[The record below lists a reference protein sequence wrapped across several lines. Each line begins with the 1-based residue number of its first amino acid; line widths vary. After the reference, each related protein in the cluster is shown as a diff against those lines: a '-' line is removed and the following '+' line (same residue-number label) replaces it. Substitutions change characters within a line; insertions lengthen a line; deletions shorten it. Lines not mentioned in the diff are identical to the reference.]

1 MPISS
6 DEDYKLSSASD
17 SATGNQPQPQVP
29 SIAESKL
36 LETVEEEL
44 KTIQSRQNLQA
55 QVDAKIEQSNLGR
68 STPALKGQT
77 NSESDSSRSNSVSPM
92 RRQDTVLHPKQRK
105 SMTSDSEAMFS
116 SDTESAVEI
125 HKAYYAEFVSREDFT
140 EEVDELKEEMR
151 KEILQE
157 AREILLAETDEMI
170 REQVEDA

>member
-1 MPISS
+1 
-6 DEDYKLSSASD
+6 
-17 SATGNQPQPQVP
+17 
-29 SIAESKL
+29 
-36 LETVEEEL
+36 
-44 KTIQSRQNLQA
+44 
-55 QVDAKIEQSNLGR
+55 
-68 STPALKGQT
+68 
-77 NSESDSSRSNSVSPM
+77 M
-92 RRQDTVLHPKQRK
+92 RHHDKSLHPKQRK

>member
-68 STPALKGQT
+68 STPALKGQS

-92 RRQDTVLHPKQRK
+92 RR
-105 SMTSDSEAMFS
+105 
-116 SDTESAVEI
+116 
-125 HKAYYAEFVSREDFT
+125 
-140 EEVDELKEEMR
+140 
-151 KEILQE
+151 
-157 AREILLAETDEMI
+157 
-170 REQVEDA
+170 